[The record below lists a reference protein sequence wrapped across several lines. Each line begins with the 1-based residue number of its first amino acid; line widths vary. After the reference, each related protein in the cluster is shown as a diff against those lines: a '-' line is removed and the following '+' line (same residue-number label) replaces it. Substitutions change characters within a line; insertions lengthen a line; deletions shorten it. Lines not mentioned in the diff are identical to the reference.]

1 MLAAAVTFNDLL
13 SKTIEVQGFSH
24 QNRQKAQS
32 CHEQMPTK
40 PIFMSECCSCNTMR
54 DQGKRAAGAP
64 SASSYEVLRG
74 RSLRGPLPNFIEL
87 HRSVVAQ
94 TRAARRYTI
103 TRTRSATRPP
113 STRAAQSPT
122 PPPTPPTA
130 STGSSAPWSGL
141 SSTIVRAPLL
151 GLPSLPATCT
161 HSLVHSFALLPRR

>member
-64 SASSYEVLRG
+64 FASSDEVLEDG
-74 RSLRGPLPNFIEL
+74 
-87 HRSVVAQ
+87 V
-94 TRAARRYTI
+94 
-103 TRTRSATRPP
+103 
-113 STRAAQSPT
+113 
-122 PPPTPPTA
+122 
-130 STGSSAPWSGL
+130 
-141 SSTIVRAPLL
+141 L
-151 GLPSLPATCT
+151 GVLFLTS
-161 HSLVHSFALLPRR
+161 